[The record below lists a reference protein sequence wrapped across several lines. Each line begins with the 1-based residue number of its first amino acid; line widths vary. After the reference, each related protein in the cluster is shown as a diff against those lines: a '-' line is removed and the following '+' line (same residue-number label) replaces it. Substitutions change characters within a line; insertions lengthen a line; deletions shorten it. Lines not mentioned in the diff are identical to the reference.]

1 MSTEAE
7 ALLPYEVGDFAK
19 LVREV
24 RERRGWSHAQLAE
37 AADMPLQAVLD
48 FEAARTR
55 PALAAGTMRHLVD
68 VMMD

>member
-1 MSTEAE
+1 MPTEAD

-37 AADMPLQAVLD
+37 AADMPLQAVID
-48 FEAARTR
+48 FEAARIR
-55 PALAAGTMRHLVD
+55 PALAANTMHHLINA
-68 VMMD
+68 MD